1 MGSLSEVVVQV
12 LYREYL
18 VSRRLAAGTV
28 KHRLYS
34 LRHLCTW
41 LNTRGWD
48 GDFRSVGKR
57 DLELYVDGIQAQ
69 RRTRDGAPLSASRK
83 HALVGALRGL
93 FRFLYRRE
101 LVLTN
106 PASNLHFVDR
116 SEGLKRAVLSGE
128 EMGRFLDGIC
138 GEREM
143 VVRDRAA
150 FELLYSSGLRAG
162 ELLRLQWR
170 DLDFSSRMLLVRRGK
185 GGKDRV
191 VPIGRVALAFLERY
205 RIRFS
210 SVEPEAFVFG
220 GKSRPMSKHAL
231 DERFHR
237 WACEAGVLKKG
248 VSLHSIRH
256 SCATH
261 LLEAGADL
269 RYVQELLGHERIE
282 TTVRYTHVVG
292 ERLKRLYKSHHPREN
307 ALWQEVDGEYRAR
320 LEAMGRWLEKERRKT
335 EQIRRWKEAKKARE
349 G

>member
-1 MGSLSEVVVQV
+1 MGILSEAVVQG

-18 VSRRLAAGTV
+18 VSRRLASGTV

-34 LRHLCTW
+34 LRHLCAW
-41 LNTRGWD
+41 LQRRGWD
-48 GDFRSVGKR
+48 CDLRSVGKR
-57 DLELYVDGIQAQ
+57 ELELYIDDLQAQ
-69 RRTRDGAPLSASRK
+69 TSGRDGGPLSGSRK

-101 LVLTN
+101 LLLTN
-106 PASNLHFVDR
+106 PASNLHYVDR
-116 SEGLKRAVLSGE
+116 SEGLKRAVLSRE

-138 GEREM
+138 GEPEM

-150 FELLYSSGLRAG
+150 FELLYSSGLRSG

-170 DLDFSSRMLLVRRGK
+170 DLDFDSRMLLVRRGK

-191 VPIGRVALAFLERY
+191 VPIGKVALAFLERY
-205 RIRFS
+205 RSRFS

-220 GKSRPMSKHAL
+220 GKSRPMSKGAL
-231 DERFHR
+231 DNRFHR
-237 WACEAGVLKKG
+237 WATEAGVLKKG

-307 ALWQEVDGEYRAR
+307 AMWQEVDQEYRER
-320 LEAMGRWLEKERRKT
+320 LEAMCAWLERERRKT
-335 EQIRRWKEAKKARE
+335 ERIRRWKEARK